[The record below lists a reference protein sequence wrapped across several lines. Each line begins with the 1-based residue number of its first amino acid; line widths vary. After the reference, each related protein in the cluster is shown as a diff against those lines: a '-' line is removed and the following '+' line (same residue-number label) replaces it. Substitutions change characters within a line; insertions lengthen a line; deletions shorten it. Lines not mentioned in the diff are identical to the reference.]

1 MGCSAESLEKGH
13 EVCRGQMDSKKEDL
27 GLRAKWRRWIRS
39 HPAKAFYDLDDLIR
53 GDSVD

>member
-1 MGCSAESLEKGH
+1 MGSCFESLEKGH
-13 EVCRGQMDSKKEDL
+13 EVCLGQMDSKKEDL